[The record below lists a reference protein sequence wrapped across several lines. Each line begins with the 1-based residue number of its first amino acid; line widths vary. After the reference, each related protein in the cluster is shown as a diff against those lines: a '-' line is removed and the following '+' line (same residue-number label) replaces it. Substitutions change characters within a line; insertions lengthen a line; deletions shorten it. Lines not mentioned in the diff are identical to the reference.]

1 MTERLYYD
9 NALLFEFDA
18 QVTACRKTPAGCQI
32 ALDRSAFYPTSGGQP
47 FDTGWL
53 NDVRI
58 TDVNVSGG
66 EVWHTVDRPLS
77 VGDAVHGRIDWPR
90 RFDHMQQH
98 AADHMIASALH
109 RLMGGVT
116 IGLHISS
123 DVSTI
128 DVAMPEGKT
137 RITEEEISR
146 IEADVNARVQRDVP
160 IRCWFPPAEEL
171 QTLPLRKAPTVTEH
185 VRIVAIGDDL
195 SNSVLATMN
204 LKELGVPYIVCKASD
219 ETHRQVLMKL
229 GADKVVI
236 PEMEHANRLA
246 KNLSSQNVLDYIE
259 LSEEYAIIEV
269 PAPKSWQGKTLKEL
283 NVRAKLGVNI
293 IAVKRAG
300 QINVSPAAD
309 FVIHPN
315 DIMVVLGDTAA
326 LKAVQK
332 L

>member
-1 MTERLYYD
+1 MKSYIVIGLGKFGAQAARCLCQLGCEVLAMDT
-9 NALLFEFDA
+9 NAELVQHVA
-18 QVTACRKTPAGCQI
+18 
-32 ALDRSAFYPTSGGQP
+32 
-47 FDTGWL
+47 
-53 NDVRI
+53 NDV
-58 TDVNVSGG
+58 TQAVVADAKDK
-66 EVWHTVDRPLS
+66 EVLKTLGA
-77 VGDAVHGRIDWPR
+77 GDFECA
-90 RFDHMQQH
+90 
-98 AADHMIASALH
+98 
-109 RLMGGVT
+109 
-116 IGLHISS
+116 
-123 DVSTI
+123 
-128 DVAMPEGKT
+128 
-137 RITEEEISR
+137 
-146 IEADVNARVQRDVP
+146 
-160 IRCWFPPAEEL
+160 
-171 QTLPLRKAPTVTEH
+171 
-185 VRIVAIGDDL
+185 IVAIGDDL

-269 PAPKSWQGKTLKEL
+269 PSPKSWQGKTLKEL